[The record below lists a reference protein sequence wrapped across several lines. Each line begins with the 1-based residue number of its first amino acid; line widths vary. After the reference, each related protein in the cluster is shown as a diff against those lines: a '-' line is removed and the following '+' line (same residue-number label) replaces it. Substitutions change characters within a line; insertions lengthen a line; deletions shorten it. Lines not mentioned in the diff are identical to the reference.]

1 MKTLKGLSIILL
13 FTLALGTTAKNVS
26 AQASTSVL
34 YVPLIG
40 ITSVPDPLTLPNGAG
55 NVTYNYAVKN
65 FLREVALTEIEVVDD
80 KCSAPK
86 YIEGDDNADSELDY
100 GETWRYT
107 CAARLTETTQS
118 IATAIGHANDTTAT
132 HKAYTTVVVGGKD
145 PAPLVSVINVT
156 KVAYPLSL
164 PAEGGQI
171 TFTYRVSNPGA
182 VPLSEVT
189 VVDNKCSTL
198 AGKLGDTNGNN
209 LLDIHEVWI
218 YTCTAHLTQTTTNT
232 VKVTALGNGLRALDE
247 YSLTVHVENSA
258 VATSPNFPDTGMS
271 GNTDL
276 KIPAWM
282 VMSIILAILTTVFI
296 LTRQKS
302 IIKKDGGK

>member
-1 MKTLKGLSIILL
+1 MKTVKGFIVILL
-13 FTLALGTTAKNVS
+13 FTLALSTNVKNVS

-40 ITSVPDPLTLPNGAG
+40 ITSVPDPLALPNGAG

-80 KCSAPK
+80 SCSAPE
-86 YIEGDDNADSELDY
+86 YIEGDDNADSELDF
-100 GETWRYT
+100 GETWRYACT
-107 CAARLTETTQS
+107 ARISETSHS
-118 IATAIGHANDTTAT
+118 IATATGHANDTTST

-189 VVDNKCSTL
+189 VEDNKCSTL
-198 AGKLGDTNGNN
+198 AGRLGDTNGNS

-232 VKVTALGNGLRALDE
+232 VKVTAIGNGLKALDE
-247 YSLTVHVENSA
+247 YSLTVQVENPPLA
-258 VATSPNFPDTGMS
+258 ASPNFPDTGMY
-271 GNTDL
+271 GDIDL
-276 KIPAWM
+276 KIPAWA
-282 VMSIILAILTTVFI
+282 VMSIILATLTAVFI

-302 IIKKDGGK
+302 IIKRTDKK